1 MQLAPLHVGRRSRGS
16 SLRGAANYPGSNKNL
31 SRLGST
37 GNLQRCGS
45 NASLNNAVARV
56 SVSCALDAG
65 SGDVVGAVQVEDSC
79 P

>member
-31 SRLGST
+31 SRL
-37 GNLQRCGS
+37 GS